1 MRPGQREGC
10 GAVIESGSRPI
21 RRRVANRTVCR
32 EPGGNMIRDRSAQ
45 CRRALPSSQMAA
57 IAGSRTQ
64 CVVVA
69 YMARR
74 AGGRRRRDMQSREHK
89 PSGAVVKRCGC
100 EAHRRVAIG
109 AVSHCESGPGSG
121 VRRGGGP
128 LPAAAIVCVQ
138 VAAGISAIGRRDRQC
153 VIVIDVAQTA
163 GHGCMAIGQREP
175 SRAVIKYARGPSG
188 DRVAGRAGRSRSRES
203 CRDVVRNVPANRCG
217 ALEGRLVAAI
227 TIRRIEAVVVADMA
241 GGARRRRWRH
251 MRSRQGKS
259 GSTVIERRRSPT
271 GGRMASRAIRHCKS
285 RSGCGVHR
293 RGGLLPSRQMA
304 LRISAIGRGD
314 HQCVIAINVAQS
326 AGHVGV
332 PIR

>member
-1 MRPGQREGC
+1 MIGRQVAQAEAEVGNP
-10 GAVIESGSRPI
+10 AVTWFGTFPPI
-21 RRRVANRTVCR
+21 
-32 EPGGNMIRDRSAQ
+32 
-45 CRRALPSSQMAA
+45 
-57 IAGSRTQ
+57 
-64 CVVVA
+64 VVV
-69 YMARR
+69 
-74 AGGRRRRDMQSREHK
+74 
-89 PSGAVVKRCGC
+89 
-100 EAHRRVAIG
+100 
-109 AVSHCESGPGSG
+109 
-121 VRRGGGP
+121 
-128 LPAAAIVCVQ
+128 
-138 VAAGISAIGRRDRQC
+138 
-153 VIVIDVAQTA
+153 
-163 GHGCMAIGQREP
+163 
-175 SRAVIKYARGPSG
+175 
-188 DRVAGRAGRSRSRES
+188 
-203 CRDVVRNVPANRCG
+203 
-217 ALEGRLVAAI
+217 LEGRLVAAI